1 MSDVGTRPECDP
13 EAVPRAVIV
22 GGGTMGAG
30 VAAAFL
36 HQGWMVEVVEVDM
49 QVRRSLSSRLG
60 RLLQPSASAALL
72 AERLRA
78 CASLAEVQWQ
88 HVQIVSENV
97 FEELAVKQRV
107 FAELAELAPR
117 GVPLTSNSS
126 TLPASEISLGS
137 SRADSIMNLHFLM
150 PAHLVPLVEVL
161 ATPEVATEVVD
172 RVWRIMLAIGKKPV
186 RITQALPGFLVNRM
200 QAALMREALAL
211 VDAGVA
217 TAQDVDTAVRYG
229 FGFRYAACGPIL
241 QKEHSGWDI
250 SHKLY
255 QTVFPT
261 LANHAAPPNMLERM
275 IAQGRL
281 GMKTG
286 QGFVKWTAPAMT
298 QERARFNRAMN
309 EATEVARG
317 RPDDIEPDWQP

>member
-1 MSDVGTRPECDP
+1 MSDACTRLESVS
-13 EAVPRAVIV
+13 EALPRAVIV
-22 GGGTMGAG
+22 GGGTMGTG
-30 VAAAFL
+30 VAAAFI
-36 HQGWMVEVVEVDM
+36 HQGWMVDVIETDA
-49 QVRRSLSSRLG
+49 QVRRSLSSRLAG
-60 RLLQPSASAALL
+60 LMQQSVSASSL
-72 AERLRA
+72 AGRLRA

-97 FEELAVKQRV
+97 FEDLPVKRRV
-107 FAELAELAPR
+107 FAELAESAPQ

-126 TLPASEISLGS
+126 TLHASEISLSS

-172 RVWRIMLAIGKKPV
+172 RVWHIMLAIGKKPV
-186 RITQALPGFLVNRM
+186 RIMQALPGFLVNRM

-211 VDAGVA
+211 IDAGVA
-217 TAQDVDTAVRYG
+217 TAQDIDIAVRYG

-255 QTVFPT
+255 KMVFPT
-261 LANHAAPPNMLERM
+261 LANHAAPPNVLGRM

-286 QGFVKWTAPAMT
+286 QGFVKWTVPAMT

-309 EATEVARG
+309 EATEVARC
-317 RPDDIEPDWQP
+317 RPDDIEPDWQL